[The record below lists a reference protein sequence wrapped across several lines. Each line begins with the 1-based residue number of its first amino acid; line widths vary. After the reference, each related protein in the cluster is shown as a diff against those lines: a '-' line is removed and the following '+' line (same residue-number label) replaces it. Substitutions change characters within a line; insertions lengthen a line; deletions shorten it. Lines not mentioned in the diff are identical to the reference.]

1 MGSKIL
7 KHLIGFTLLL
17 WLFYGC
23 SFLCTACRTI
33 VAYASTLI
41 PLFLSPNSEIIPSLS
56 GGLHSLG
63 KKENNNWDLTNLL
76 MLLKYSSGVGIGPGS
91 WDTGSN
97 GCIHSTVLRLDSLA
111 GSWLQLLW
119 GLSEAAG
126 SGSRVGTLVC
136 YRQLSSEPAHSLSL
150 PLKKGYIT

>member
-1 MGSKIL
+1 MSLPLSEDMATEMDLPRPFHLIAEYFLKKILPLLVTNNAWSSWAGEMLVSCPSSISFQDNHLFPWHPSKGGSSILFMGSKIL

-56 GGLHSLG
+56 GGLHSLE
-63 KKENNNWDLTNLL
+63 KKKTTTE
-76 MLLKYSSGVGIGPGS
+76 I
-91 WDTGSN
+91 
-97 GCIHSTVLRLDSLA
+97 
-111 GSWLQLLW
+111 
-119 GLSEAAG
+119 
-126 SGSRVGTLVC
+126 
-136 YRQLSSEPAHSLSL
+136 
-150 PLKKGYIT
+150 